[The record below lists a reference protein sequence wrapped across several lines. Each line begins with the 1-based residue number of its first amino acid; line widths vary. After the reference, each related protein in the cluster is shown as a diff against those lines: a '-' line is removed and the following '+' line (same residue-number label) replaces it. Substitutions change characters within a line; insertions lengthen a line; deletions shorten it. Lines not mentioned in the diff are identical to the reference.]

1 MNDLD
6 EPTTLGGGDSQPQV
20 LLGLAVGLV
29 SSVAIVALG
38 GAATD
43 RESYYLAM
51 LGLLS
56 AGAIVTL
63 TRREPLRFAFLAL
76 IVALPLANALVPPGR
91 LGITVFEVASC
102 MLALGAIG
110 SKIFAQGGGAPLLPL
125 RSLLASWSLLLV
137 CDAFSQD
144 VLMSVRASVAIV
156 GLQGFLLFAC
166 AELRRASGFERLV
179 ALLCCATQ
187 LIALGLFVDH
197 WTHINLGL
205 RGTNPNQLTFVG
217 GLAVWRAGGFFQD
230 PQRAGA
236 YLSAV
241 LSFLLV
247 LAARNRLHGRA
258 LRALV
263 WFTILA
269 GTAGLF
275 MTVSRGAIA
284 AFAFV
289 STTALV
295 AFNRWS
301 AGVKIALLASAT
313 VAALVLALVPTRSLN
328 ELLPAALTERF
339 KYSAEE
345 LGIRQMIW
353 LDTADMFTD
362 HPVTGV
368 GPGAFRSYLVMTR
381 PGKTMYYG
389 IGSAAEEY
397 IPDQP
402 ENGYLKILYETG
414 IVGSLSLL
422 LLIGDALGR
431 AIRGIRS
438 HGKESDAR
446 TEVIAALCGLCT
458 LAVTF
463 FTLFTFSDPRVA
475 AVFAFFLAILVHH
488 SARTESSPDGD

>member
-1 MNDLD
+1 MNDL
-6 EPTTLGGGDSQPQV
+6 EESTTLGRGDWHAQESLV
-20 LLGLAVGLV
+20 LAISLVAAVV
-29 SSVAIVALG
+29 IVAVG

-56 AGAIVTL
+56 AGTIVML

-76 IVALPLANALVPPGR
+76 IVAFPVAIAVVPPGH
-91 LGITVFEVASC
+91 LGITVFEATSC
-102 MLALGAIG
+102 VLALGVLW
-110 SKIFAQGGGAPLLPL
+110 SKVFAQGSGVPIFPL
-125 RSLLASWSLLLV
+125 RSLLVSWLLLLV
-137 CDAFSQD
+137 CVAFSQD
-144 VLMSVRASVAIV
+144 VLISVRATVAIV
-156 GLQGFLLFAC
+156 GLHGFLLFAC
-166 AELRRASGFERLV
+166 AELRRASGFERMV
-179 ALLCCATQ
+179 TLLCCTTL

-205 RGTNPNQLTFVG
+205 RGSNLNQLTYVG

-258 LRALV
+258 LRAIV
-263 WFTILA
+263 WLTILA
-269 GTAGLF
+269 GTAGLT
-275 MTVSRGAIA
+275 MTVSRGAIV
-284 AFAFV
+284 AFALV

-301 AGVKIALLASAT
+301 AGIKIGLLASTT

-345 LGIRQMIW
+345 LAIRQMIW
-353 LDTADMFTD
+353 FDTADMFTD
-362 HPVTGV
+362 HPLTGI
-368 GPGAFRSYLVMTR
+368 GPGAFRSYLLMTR
-381 PGKTMYYG
+381 PGKTTYYG
-389 IGSAAEEY
+389 IGSAAEAY
-397 IPDQP
+397 VPDQP
-402 ENGYLKILYETG
+402 ENGYLKVVYEAG

-422 LLIGDALGR
+422 LLIGDAVR
-431 AIRGIRS
+431 RGIRGVRS
-438 HGKESDAR
+438 HDKESDAR
-446 TEVIAALCGLCT
+446 TEVIAALCGLST

-463 FTLFTFSDPRVA
+463 FTLFTVTDSRVA
-475 AVFAFFLAILVHH
+475 AVFALFLAILVHH
-488 SARTESSPDGD
+488 SGRTESSPDGE